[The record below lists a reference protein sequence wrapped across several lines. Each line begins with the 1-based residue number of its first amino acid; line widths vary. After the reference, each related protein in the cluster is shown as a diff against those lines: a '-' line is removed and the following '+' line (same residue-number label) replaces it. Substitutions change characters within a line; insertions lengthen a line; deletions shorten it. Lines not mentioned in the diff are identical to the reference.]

1 MEKRKKIIL
10 TVLAGICLL
19 GIFGAC
25 YDGWREMWFNLDKTC
40 IIFFIKRAACE

>member
-25 YDGWREMWFNLDKTC
+25 YDGWREMWFNFGQNLYY
-40 IIFFIKRAACE
+40 FLH